1 MTALLGR
8 PTMSRYFTS
17 LQRRFGGARPGL
29 QLIAIEDA
37 AVPVTMIRADT
48 LAQERT
54 ELPVTEAFALR
65 FVNLGVD
72 TPAEIADYLGLD
84 TAHVLDAVAAQ
95 IADGHLSRTH
105 GGERLALSKTGADA
119 VTTLAATRPVL
130 RQLPLAFD
138 RLTWRLADYSER
150 TLISKKEAQDLGMTI
165 LPASRHARIGNDDVT
180 PSEFNRLLKKSNNDR
195 VQVLRIHKVVTRKHL
210 YLPVQLLIFGD
221 EGRREL
227 ELAVLLDDELVADH
241 GVALEKIGA
250 VERLGL
256 KLEPA
261 DPRPM
266 LDGDLEEQR
275 SVTSYPSTGPE
286 SEDGAEVV
294 DVASERQESLGVSAT
309 SLVRSVSVFEHADLL
324 AEALATAKRRLLIIS
339 PWIRGAVVNTE
350 FISKLEQRLRAKVDV
365 TIAHGIGDDDT
376 GSDERA
382 LRRLQNLADRYDN
395 FEFARLSNTHAK
407 ILIFDDIWVSTS
419 FNWLSFRGDPDR
431 TYRME
436 EGTLVAIPSKVQQ
449 QYEQYQ
455 AMIRDQRRPS

>member
-1 MTALLGR
+1 
-8 PTMSRYFTS
+8 MSRYFAS

-72 TPAEIADYLGLD
+72 TPVEIADYLGLD
-84 TAHVLDAVAAQ
+84 TTHVLDAVAAQ

-105 GGERLALSKTGADA
+105 GGEHLALSKTGTDA

-138 RLTWRLADYSER
+138 RLTWCLADYPER
-150 TLISKKEAQDLGMTI
+150 TLISKKEAQNLGMTI
-165 LPASRHARIGNDDVT
+165 LPASRHARIGNEDVT
-180 PSEFNRLLKKSNNDR
+180 PSEFNRLLKRSNNER

-250 VERLGL
+250 VEQLGL
-256 KLEPA
+256 KIAPA
-261 DPRPM
+261 EPRPI
-266 LDGDLEEQR
+266 LDIELEEQR
-275 SVTSYPSTGPE
+275 SVTSYFSIDADA
-286 SEDGAEVV
+286 EDGAVIVE
-294 DVASERQESLGVSAT
+294 DAPEQPRSLGLSVT

-324 AEALATAKRRLLIIS
+324 AEALATAKRRLLIVS
-339 PWIRGAVVNTE
+339 PWIRGAVVNTD
-350 FISKLEQRLRAKVDV
+350 FIAKLEKRLRAKVTV

-382 LRRLQNLADRYDN
+382 LRKLKNLADRYEN
-395 FEFARLSNTHAK
+395 FEFVRLKNTHAK
-407 ILIFDDIWVSTS
+407 ILIFDDVWVSTS

-436 EGTLVAIPSKVQQ
+436 EGTLVAIPPKVEQ

-455 AMIRDQRRPS
+455 AMIQHQKRPS

>member
-1 MTALLGR
+1 
-8 PTMSRYFTS
+8 MSRYFTF
-17 LQRRFGGARPGL
+17 LRRRFGGARPGL

-37 AVPVTMIRADT
+37 AIPVTMIRADT

-65 FVNLGVD
+65 FVNLGAD

-84 TAHVLDAVAAQ
+84 TEHVLDAVAAQ
-95 IADGHLSRTH
+95 IADSHLYRTH
-105 GGERLALSKTGADA
+105 GGEHLALSKTGSDA
-119 VTTLAATRPVL
+119 VTTLAATRPIL
-130 RQLPLAFD
+130 KQLPLAFD
-138 RLTWRLADYSER
+138 RLTWRMADYSER
-150 TLISKKEAQDLGMTI
+150 NLITKKEAQDLGMTI
-165 LPASRHARIGNDDVT
+165 LPAARHARIGIDDVT
-180 PSEFNRLLKKSNNDR
+180 PSEFNRLLRKSNNDR
-195 VQVLRIHKVVTRKHL
+195 VQVLRIHKVVTRRHL

-221 EGRREL
+221 ESRREL
-227 ELAVLLDDELVADH
+227 ELAVLLDDELVPDH
-241 GVALEKIGA
+241 GVALERIGA
-250 VERLGL
+250 VEQLGL
-256 KLEPA
+256 KIEPA
-261 DPRPM
+261 EPRPV
-266 LDGDLEEQR
+266 LDGELEEQR
-275 SVTSYPSTGPE
+275 SVASYPDTGPE
-286 SEDGAEVV
+286 AEDESALA
-294 DVASERQESLGVSAT
+294 DVIPERQDSPGVSAT

-324 AEALATAKRRLLIIS
+324 AQALATAKRRLLIIS

-350 FISKLEQRLRAKVDV
+350 FISKLEQRLRANVDV

-382 LRRLQNLADRYDN
+382 LRKLKNLADRYDN

-436 EGTLVAIPSKVQQ
+436 EGTLVAIPAKVQQ

-455 AMIRDQRRPS
+455 AMVRDQKRQS

>member
-1 MTALLGR
+1 
-8 PTMSRYFTS
+8 MSRYFTF
-17 LQRRFGGARPGL
+17 LRRRFGGARPGL

-37 AVPVTMIRADT
+37 AIPVTMIRADT

-65 FVNLGVD
+65 FVNLGAD

-84 TAHVLDAVAAQ
+84 TEHVLDAVAAQ
-95 IADGHLSRTH
+95 IADSHLYRTH
-105 GGERLALSKTGADA
+105 GGERLALSKTGSDA
-119 VTTLAATRPVL
+119 VTTLAATRPIL
-130 RQLPLAFD
+130 KQLPLAFD
-138 RLTWRLADYSER
+138 RLTWRMADYSER
-150 TLISKKEAQDLGMTI
+150 NLITKKEAQDLGMTI
-165 LPASRHARIGNDDVT
+165 LPAARHARIGIDDVT

-195 VQVLRIHKVVTRKHL
+195 VQVLRIHKVVTRRHL

-221 EGRREL
+221 ESRREL
-227 ELAVLLDDELVADH
+227 ELAVLLDDELVPDH
-241 GVALEKIGA
+241 GVALERIGA
-250 VERLGL
+250 VEQLGL
-256 KLEPA
+256 KIEPA
-261 DPRPM
+261 EPRPV
-266 LDGDLEEQR
+266 LDGELEEQR
-275 SVTSYPSTGPE
+275 SVASYPDTGPE
-286 SEDGAEVV
+286 AGDESSLAVV
-294 DVASERQESLGVSAT
+294 IPERQESPGVSAT

-324 AEALATAKRRLLIIS
+324 AQALTTAKRRLLIIS

-350 FISKLEQRLRAKVDV
+350 FISKLEQRLRANVDV
-365 TIAHGIGDDDT
+365 TIAHGIGDDDA

-382 LRRLQNLADRYDN
+382 LRKLKNLADRYDK

-436 EGTLVAIPSKVQQ
+436 EGTLVAIPAKVQQ

-455 AMIRDQRRPS
+455 AMVQDQKRQS

>member
-1 MTALLGR
+1 
-8 PTMSRYFTS
+8 MSRYFTS

-65 FVNLGVD
+65 FVKLGVD
-72 TPAEIADYLGLD
+72 TPAEIAEYLGLD
-84 TAHVLDAVAAQ
+84 SAHVLDAVAAQ
-95 IADGHLSRTH
+95 IADGHLFRIH
-105 GGERLALSKTGADA
+105 GGKRLALSKTGTDA

-150 TLISKKEAQDLGMTI
+150 NLISKREAQDLGMTI

-180 PSEFNRLLKKSNNDR
+180 PSEFNRLLRKSNNDR
-195 VQVLRIHKVVTRKHL
+195 LQVLRIHKVVTRKHL

-256 KLEPA
+256 KIEPA
-261 DPRPM
+261 DPRPR
-266 LDGDLEEQR
+266 LDAELEEQR
-275 SVTSYPSTGPE
+275 SVASHPYA
-286 SEDGAEVV
+286 GADV
-294 DVASERQESLGVSAT
+294 DVVGITSEEQDPLDVSA
-309 SLVRSVSVFEHADLL
+309 SSRVRSVSVFEHADLL
-324 AEALATAKRRLLIIS
+324 AEALTIAKERLLIIS
-339 PWIRGAVVNTE
+339 PWIRGAVVNTD
-350 FISKLEQRLRAKVDV
+350 FLSKLEKRLRAKVNV
-365 TIAHGIGDDDT
+365 TIAYGIGDDDS

-382 LRRLQNLADRYDN
+382 LRRLKNLADRYNN

-407 ILIFDDIWVSTS
+407 ILIFDDTWVSTS

-436 EGTLVAIPSKVQQ
+436 EGTLVAIPRKVQQ
-449 QYEQYQ
+449 QYRQYL
-455 AMIRDQRRPS
+455 AMIRDQKRPF

>member
-1 MTALLGR
+1 MTALLGQQQ
-8 PTMSRYFTS
+8 MSRYFTS

-84 TAHVLDAVAAQ
+84 KAHVLDAVAAQ
-95 IADGHLSRTH
+95 IAEGHLDRTRS
-105 GGERLALSKTGADA
+105 GERLALSKAGSDA
-119 VTTLAATRPVL
+119 VSTLAATRPVL

-138 RLTWRLADYSER
+138 RLTWRLADYPER
-150 TLISKKEAQDLGMTI
+150 TLITKKDAQDLGMTL
-165 LPASRHARIGNDDVT
+165 LPASRHARIGNEDVT
-180 PSEFNRLLKKSNNDR
+180 PSEFNRLLQKSNNER

-221 EGRREL
+221 EGRLEL
-227 ELAVLLDDELVADH
+227 ELAVLLDDELVGDH
-241 GVALEKIGA
+241 GVALERIGA

-256 KLEPA
+256 KIEPA
-261 DPRPM
+261 EPRPM
-266 LDGDLEEQR
+266 LDGELEDQR
-275 SVTSYPSTGPE
+275 SFGDYPSADREIGTPPNL
-286 SEDGAEVV
+286 V
-294 DVASERQESLGVSAT
+294 DTSSDRQEPIGVSAT
-309 SLVRSVSVFEHADLL
+309 IQVRSVSVFEHADLL
-324 AEALATAKRRLLIIS
+324 AEALTTAKKRLLIIS
-339 PWIRGAVVNTE
+339 PWIRGAVVNTD
-350 FISKLEQRLRAKVDV
+350 FLSKLEQRLRAKVEV

-382 LRRLQNLADRYDN
+382 LRKLKNLADRYDN
-395 FEFARLSNTHAK
+395 LEFARLGNTHAK

-436 EGTLVAIPSKVQQ
+436 EGTLVAIPPKVQQ

-455 AMIRDQRRPS
+455 AMIRDQKRPS

>member
-1 MTALLGR
+1 MTAWLGQPR
-8 PTMSRYFTS
+8 MSRYFTS

-95 IADGHLSRTH
+95 IADGHLYRTH
-105 GGERLALSKTGADA
+105 GGERLALSKTGTDA

-138 RLTWRLADYSER
+138 RLTWRLADYPER

-180 PSEFNRLLKKSNNDR
+180 PSEFNRLLRKSNNDR

-227 ELAVLLDDELVADH
+227 ELAVLLDDELVTDH

-256 KLEPA
+256 KIEPA
-261 DPRPM
+261 DPRPV
-266 LDGDLEEQR
+266 LDVELEEQR
-275 SVTSYPSTGPE
+275 SATSYPSTGAD
-286 SEDGAEVV
+286 SEDGAAVV
-294 DVASERQESLGVSAT
+294 DAAPEQPESLGVSAN

-324 AEALATAKRRLLIIS
+324 AEALTTAKRRLLIIS
-339 PWIRGAVVNTE
+339 PWIRGAVVNTD
-350 FISKLEQRLRAKVDV
+350 FIAKLEKRLRAKVAV

-382 LRRLQNLADRYDN
+382 LRKLKNLADRYEN

-407 ILIFDDIWVSTS
+407 ILIFDDVWVSTS

-436 EGTLVAIPSKVQQ
+436 EGTLVAIPPKVEQ

-455 AMIRDQRRPS
+455 AMIRDQKRPS

>member
-1 MTALLGR
+1 
-8 PTMSRYFTS
+8 MSRYFTF
-17 LQRRFGGARPGL
+17 LRRRFGGARPGL

-37 AVPVTMIRADT
+37 AIPVTMIRADT

-65 FVNLGVD
+65 FVNLGAD

-84 TAHVLDAVAAQ
+84 TEHVLDAVAAQ
-95 IADGHLSRTH
+95 IADSHLYRTH
-105 GGERLALSKTGADA
+105 GGERLALSKTGSDA
-119 VTTLAATRPVL
+119 VTTLAATRPIL
-130 RQLPLAFD
+130 KQLPLAFD
-138 RLTWRLADYSER
+138 RLTWRMADYSER
-150 TLISKKEAQDLGMTI
+150 NLITKKEAQDLGMTI
-165 LPASRHARIGNDDVT
+165 LPAARHARIGIDDVT
-180 PSEFNRLLKKSNNDR
+180 PSEFNRLLRKSNNDR
-195 VQVLRIHKVVTRKHL
+195 VQVLRIHKVVTRRHL

-221 EGRREL
+221 ESRREL
-227 ELAVLLDDELVADH
+227 ELAVLLDDELVPDH
-241 GVALEKIGA
+241 GVALERIGA
-250 VERLGL
+250 VEQLGL
-256 KLEPA
+256 KIEPA
-261 DPRPM
+261 EPRPV
-266 LDGDLEEQR
+266 LDGELEEQR
-275 SVTSYPSTGPE
+275 SVASYPDTGSEVEDE
-286 SEDGAEVV
+286 SALA
-294 DVASERQESLGVSAT
+294 DVIPERQESPGANAT

-324 AEALATAKRRLLIIS
+324 AQALTTAKRRLLIIS

-350 FISKLEQRLRAKVDV
+350 FISKLEQRLRADVDV

-382 LRRLQNLADRYDN
+382 LRKLKNLADRYDN

-436 EGTLVAIPSKVQQ
+436 EGTLVAIPAKVQQ

-455 AMIRDQRRPS
+455 AMVRDQKRQS